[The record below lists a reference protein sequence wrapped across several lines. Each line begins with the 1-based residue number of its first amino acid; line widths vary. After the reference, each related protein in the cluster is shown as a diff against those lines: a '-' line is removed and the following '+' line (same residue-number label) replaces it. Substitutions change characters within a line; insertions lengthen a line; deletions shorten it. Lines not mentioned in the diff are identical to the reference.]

1 MSRKWWPIFVHR
13 YPNGLIA
20 ALQADAKYAGK
31 GYGSLVTRAFSKMV
45 ATAGDDVYVSTDE
58 DNSRSQS
65 MFGKLGFKCIGED
78 YDIYTKMA
86 QFSDN
91 VGFSENITKKAKM

>member
-1 MSRKWWPIFVHR
+1 MSRNWWPPSVHR

-20 ALQADAKYAGK
+20 ALQADEKYAGK

-45 ATAGDDVYVSTDE
+45 ATTGDDVYVTTDV

-65 MFGKLGFKCIGED
+65 MFDKLGFKCIGED
-78 YDIYTKMA
+78 YDIYTKMS
-86 QFSDN
+86 QFSNN
-91 VGFSENITKKAKM
+91 VGFSGNITKKAKM